1 MDRGEVFR
9 ALWTNPLGIRAMLWA
24 KLPLAAF
31 AGLRVKRLDETGA
44 EVTLPAG
51 WKTQNPFRSTYFPAQ
66 AMAAEMSTGAP
77 ALYLIERSSARVSML
92 VTSLSARFTRKATQ
106 LATFTFSDGAAM
118 RAAID
123 RALATGEGVAF
134 VARSIGRQ
142 KDGTTVAEFEIE
154 WSFKRRKDG

>member
-1 MDRGEVFR
+1 MDRGEVLR
-9 ALWTNPLGIRAMLWA
+9 MLSTNPLAIRAMLWA

-51 WKTQNPFRSTYFPAQ
+51 WKTQNPFRSTYFAAQ

-77 ALYLIERSSARVSML
+77 ALYLIERSGARVSTL
-92 VTSLSARFTRKATQ
+92 VTGLSARFTRKATE
-106 LATFTFSDGAAM
+106 LVTFTFSDGTGM

-123 RALATGEGVAF
+123 RAIATGEGVVF
-134 VARSIGRQ
+134 TARSIGKQ

>member
-1 MDRGEVFR
+1 MDRGEIFR
-9 ALWTNPLGIRAMLWA
+9 TLWTNPLGIRAMLWA
-24 KLPLAAF
+24 TLPLAAF

-51 WKTQNPFRSTYFPAQ
+51 WKTQNPFRSTYFAAQ

-77 ALYLIERSSARVSML
+77 ALYLIERSGARVSTL
-92 VTSLSARFTRKATQ
+92 VTGLSARFTRKATQ
-106 LATFTFSDGAAM
+106 LVTFTFSDGAAM
-118 RAAID
+118 RAAIE
-123 RALATGEGVAF
+123 RAVATGEGALF
-134 VARSIGRQ
+134 TARSVGKQ

>member
-1 MDRGEVFR
+1 
-9 ALWTNPLGIRAMLWA
+9 
-24 KLPLAAF
+24 
-31 AGLRVKRLDETGA
+31 
-44 EVTLPAG
+44 
-51 WKTQNPFRSTYFPAQ
+51 
-66 AMAAEMSTGAP
+66 
-77 ALYLIERSSARVSML
+77 
-92 VTSLSARFTRKATQ
+92 
-106 LATFTFSDGAAM
+106 M